1 MSVGVG
7 LRQWLS
13 KGSPAQGLFLQTIVR
28 RRRIPSGTSLS
39 LSTYERACP
48 LLNNEPVPFGMG
60 LEGQALQTAQGLY
73 EQPGSGSLTGFG
85 APGSRR
91 GFPWSV
97 DEIEA
102 DAVGS

>member
-1 MSVGVG
+1 
-7 LRQWLS
+7 
-13 KGSPAQGLFLQTIVR
+13 
-28 RRRIPSGTSLS
+28 
-39 LSTYERACP
+39 
-48 LLNNEPVPFGMG
+48 MG

-73 EQPGSGSLTGFG
+73 EQPGPGSLTGFG

>member
-1 MSVGVG
+1 
-7 LRQWLS
+7 
-13 KGSPAQGLFLQTIVR
+13 
-28 RRRIPSGTSLS
+28 
-39 LSTYERACP
+39 
-48 LLNNEPVPFGMG
+48 LNNEPVPFGMG